1 MAGPLSSERPADG
14 AHLTHHS
21 STWGEIQKDAI
32 GVYRGKSKTR
42 DEGYG
47 KSSVSVSAGAV
58 SHGAMGQP
66 PALSAGTAKFKRKR
80 K

>member
-1 MAGPLSSERPADG
+1 MPGPLSSSRPGPDAYTTRQQG
-14 AHLTHHS
+14 
-21 STWGEIQKDAI
+21 TWDEPSKDAI

-47 KSSVSVSAGAV
+47 KATVKVGVATPKSS
-58 SHGAMGQP
+58 AMGQP
-66 PALSAGTAKFKRKR
+66 PVIGQASFKRKR